1 MDLVDFCKQYKNLP
15 LLQEAC
21 QQAIEYYKQVNTF
34 TGLPAFMRQRYI
46 GKMRYRNKMVDT
58 EFSLGCLEIP
68 GDMVKI
74 GAYLIYTDD
83 MGLPILGDGIEH
95 EFDINRL
102 RVLNLFLEFFGDKS
116 KSNTQMEF
124 GL

>member
-1 MDLVDFCKQYKNLP
+1 MDLVDFCKEFDMLS

-34 TGLPAFMRQRYI
+34 TGITGFRRQRYI
-46 GKMRYRNKMVDT
+46 GKRKHRNKMVDT
-58 EFSLGCLEIP
+58 EFSLGYYEIP

-74 GAYLIYTDD
+74 SAYLIYTDD
-83 MGLPILGDGIEH
+83 MDIPSLGEGLEH

-102 RVLNLFLEFFGDKS
+102 RVLNLFLEFFGNQS
-116 KSNTQMEF
+116 KSNNQMEF